1 MDNYHD
7 KYLEYKIKYIN
18 LKKQMKG
25 GYVPPPPAKFNI
37 GDRVENVF
45 TNETGVITNLRILE
59 INPSESQ
66 NLYTVS
72 YDNGNVNT
80 ANDRALI
87 SAGPAYI
94 VPYPPQTKQ
103 PVIIKNTDPYN
114 VYNPYNPQAN
124 PYNPLNPYNPHNLP
138 SVYKPTYY
146 YDDEDDKYL
155 RKASRKSSRKSR
167 KSSRRSSKKS
177 KKSSKKSSKKGSRK

>member
-1 MDNYHD
+1 MDNYRD
-7 KYLEYKIKYIN
+7 KYLEYKLKYIN

-45 TNETGVITNLRILE
+45 SNETGVITNLRILE

-72 YDNGNVNT
+72 YDNGEVNT

-87 SAGPAYI
+87 SAGPSYI
-94 VPYPPQTKQ
+94 TPYPPQTKQ

-114 VYNPYNPQAN
+114 QYNPYFYLLKAYFVMFLLKLLLHSEYLMAN
-124 PYNPLNPYNPHNLP
+124 
-138 SVYKPTYY
+138 
-146 YDDEDDKYL
+146 
-155 RKASRKSSRKSR
+155 SRS
-167 KSSRRSSKKS
+167 
-177 KKSSKKSSKKGSRK
+177 

>member
-7 KYLEYKIKYIN
+7 KYLEYKLKYIN
-18 LKKQMKG
+18 LKKQMNG
-25 GYVPPPPAKFNI
+25 GYVPPPPAQFKK

-45 TNETGVITNLRILE
+45 SNETGVITNLRILE

-87 SAGPAYI
+87 SAGPAYFT
-94 VPYPPQTKQ
+94 PYPPQTKQ

-114 VYNPYNPQAN
+114 PYNPYNPQAN
-124 PYNPLNPYNPHNLP
+124 PYNPLNPYNPYNP
-138 SVYKPTYY
+138 YNYPAVYKTTY
-146 YDDEDDKYL
+146 YDDDYKPKKL
-155 RKASRKSSRKSR
+155 SRKSSRKS
-167 KSSRRSSKKS
+167 SKK
-177 KKSSKKSSKKGSRK
+177 SKKGSRK